1 MKKVLNIGIGGRS
14 FVINEDAYYRL
25 DAYLESFKKRIQMGH
40 QTKEVMDDLEMR
52 IAELL
57 EESMQSK
64 QEVVTLEMVNRIVS
78 QLGMPDGS
86 EEENNSSDS
95 YSSGSG
101 NYYIPPT
108 MRKLYRDT
116 DNNVLGGVC
125 SGLAVYFNIEIM
137 LVRLCFVVA
146 FLAGSV
152 GFWVYV
158 ILWIIVPQAKTPA
171 QKCEMRGIPATAEN
185 MKKFTRYGNY

>member
-14 FVINEDAYYRL
+14 FVINEDAYHRL
-25 DAYLESFKKRIQMGH
+25 DSYLESFKKRMQMGH

-57 EESMQSK
+57 EEGMQSK

-86 EEENNSSDS
+86 EEENASSYS
-95 YSSGSG
+95 YSSGTGS
-101 NYYIPPT
+101 YIPPVT
-108 MRKLYRDT
+108 KKLYRDA
-116 DNNVLGGVC
+116 DNKVLGGVC
-125 SGLAVYFNIEIM
+125 GGLAAFFNIEIM
-137 LVRLCFVVA
+137 LVRLLFIVA
-146 FLAGSV
+146 LMAGSI
-152 GFWVYV
+152 GFWVYI
-158 ILWIIVPQAKTPA
+158 ILWIIVPKAITPA

-185 MKKFTRYGNY
+185 MRKFTRYGNY